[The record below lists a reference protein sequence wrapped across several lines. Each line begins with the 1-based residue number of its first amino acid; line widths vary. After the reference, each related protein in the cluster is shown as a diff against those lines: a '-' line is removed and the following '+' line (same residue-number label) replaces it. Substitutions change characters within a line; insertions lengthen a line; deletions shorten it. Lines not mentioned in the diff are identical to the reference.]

1 MYVYIK
7 YILEFDLGYVMFL
20 GNWIF
25 CDIFIFDGFVELL
38 EFLYIYDFVLVFIKC
53 VEYICCFGI
62 V

>member
-1 MYVYIK
+1 
-7 YILEFDLGYVMFL
+7 MFL
-20 GNWIF
+20 GIQIF

-62 V
+62 VQIEFVFQEVDGIGFF